1 MEFNKL
7 KAALTN
13 AQENMWDGVIKTHNS
28 CTSFSFIKGDSS
40 EDDIIEYDSRT
51 KTITILSKTRF
62 AYIDCDTVE
71 CIEVYVN

>member
-28 CTSFSFIKGDSS
+28 CTDFSFIKGDSS
-40 EDDIIEYDSRT
+40 EDDIIEYDSRA
-51 KTITILSKTRF
+51 KVITILGKTRF
-62 AYIDCDTVE
+62 AYIDCDKVE
-71 CIEVYVN
+71 CIEVYTN

>member
-13 AQENMWDGVIKTHNS
+13 AQENMWDGVIKTNNS
-28 CTSFSFIKGDSS
+28 CTGFSFIKGDSS

-51 KTITILSKTRF
+51 KTITILGKTRF
-62 AYIDCDTVE
+62 AYIDCDKVE
-71 CIEVYVN
+71 CIEVYTN